1 MDKELAQ
8 KLLKKVKDDYEIIA
22 ADYSASRPASWREL
36 SIFNDL
42 VKDGDR
48 VLDLG
53 CGNGRLIE
61 LFVGKNID
69 YLGVDNSKNL
79 IDIAKK
85 HHPNNNFLLA
95 DALNLSLEDKTF
107 DAIFSIAVLHHIPS
121 RELRIKFFNEAKR
134 ILKPNGILVLT
145 VWNLL
150 TRKTILSY
158 LRCSLLKG
166 LGLSKLDF
174 GDLFVSWSDKANR
187 YYHLFSKGELE
198 RLAKE
203 AGFEVNKVGLA
214 KAYRGGRRSN
224 LYLIA
229 KKP

>member
-22 ADYSASRPASWREL
+22 TDYSASRPASWREL

-53 CGNGRLIE
+53 CGHGRLIE
-61 LFVGKNID
+61 LFPGKNIN
-69 YLGVDNSKNL
+69 YLGVDSSKNL
-79 IDIAKK
+79 LDIARKRYPK
-85 HHPNNNFLLA
+85 YNFLLA
-95 DALNLSLEDKTF
+95 DALNLPLPNDLF

-121 RELRIKFFNEAKR
+121 HELRIKFFEEVKR
-134 ILKPNGILVLT
+134 VLKPNGILVLT
-145 VWNLL
+145 VWNLFRL
-150 TRKTILSY
+150 KTLPLL
-158 LRCSLLKG
+158 LRYSLLKT
-166 LGLSKLDF
+166 LGLSKLEY
-174 GDLFVSWSDKANR
+174 GDVLVPWANKAKR
-187 YYHLFSKGELE
+187 YYHYFTKKEM
-198 RLAKE
+198 RKLAEE
-203 AGFEVNKVGLA
+203 AGFEIVEIGSLKNI
-214 KAYRGGRRSN
+214 RNRRAN